1 MTSDLFCENIFIILQ
16 NAADGVA
23 NATQPRWQWE
33 AVLPNGEVSMM
44 LNTDFEIFFDLGEL
58 KKSKDI
64 NLQPADKNC
73 K

>member
-1 MTSDLFCENIFIILQ
+1 LKERKNENIFIILQ

-58 KKSKDI
+58 NKNTKDKI
-64 NLQPADKNC
+64 LCRQIV
-73 K
+73 